1 MRIKALGTACAVAGV
16 MIALRGS
23 SAALAQGATGQNI
36 VVAGQVGPRGF
47 ADPLSPQQ
55 RGKFEEYKDYKAGQ
69 SASAAIDQLLLKY
82 IPADS
87 FGTFQLTG
95 RQLFE
100 RDQSVRLIAKRPGF
114 YDFQIRWDRILHTYS
129 STARSPGIEDSPGYN
144 TLPLVRPDSN
154 AWRSAAYIDPVRQQW
169 DPVKA
174 SFSVSPNNKLDSK
187 AEYTYIAKR
196 GGIPMSLS
204 YNGSGGPQREFVAPI
219 NQNMHDV
226 LLSQSYASGDRTPES
241 AVAFVK
247 SYQLTASYDYS
258 RFQNAYTSTMVDN
271 PQLGISSPTLGAASA
286 RASLFPN
293 NWAQAGTITGAMLMP
308 LRTRF
313 TGSFRGSWMYQ
324 NVNFMPQTSNDS
336 LKTNANY
343 GLLALPRQSLDGKA
357 RTLTMN
363 LSANSHPITNL
374 TLAARYRAYDYSNQT
389 APFHIN
395 AMAISDRSIA
405 TNDSATSEV
414 DPFTKTNADFSASYE
429 FIRGLSLTGGW
440 AVENWQR
447 DAGVRNV
454 SHTSEKTPRVD
465 LEYNGLE
472 WLTLRASYSAG
483 SRRGDD
489 YYQAGTEILGFR
501 RFDVANRDRKLSTV
515 MASVTPIDQITVSFE
530 YRLADDK
537 FPDSQYGTQS
547 DMYSMK
553 GFDVSWSPD
562 ERFSLSGGYSW
573 DRTDNVLNSRYR
585 TGAAGTPTYDN
596 PTYKW
601 TNTNIDKDYT
611 GYGTLNA
618 ILIPDKLDL
627 LGTFSIID
635 GYFWVNNVNPTTP
648 TGGNATQNLAAVVEN
663 WPQVNQRLTPIGIGL
678 RYKQSEEWAFT
689 LRFQSE
695 KYHQTDFRTVAP
707 VFTDNGLST
716 GKVTTSY
723 TGDLPAAIG
732 QISGTCTVGC
742 STGNY
747 HFLTNN
753 YHPYNVQWLTLLVTY
768 HPGMLPFLVGRSTF

>member
-47 ADPLSPQQ
+47 ADPLNPQQ

-363 LSANSHPITNL
+363 LSANSHPVTNL

-395 AMAISDRSIA
+395 AMAVSDRTIEPR
-405 TNDSATSEV
+405 DSVTSEV

-716 GKVTTSY
+716 GKVITSY
-723 TGDLPAAIG
+723 AGDLPAAIG
-732 QISGTCTVGC
+732 QISSCTVAC

>member
-47 ADPLSPQQ
+47 ADPLNPQQ

-129 STARSPGIEDSPGYN
+129 STARSPGIDDSPGYN

-241 AVAFVK
+241 AVAFIK

-363 LSANSHPITNL
+363 LSANSHPVTNL

>member
-241 AVAFVK
+241 AVAFIK

>member
-114 YDFQIRWDRILHTYS
+114 YDFQIRWDRVLHTYS

-241 AVAFVK
+241 AVAFIK

>member
-47 ADPLSPQQ
+47 ADPLNPQQ

>member
-1 MRIKALGTACAVAGV
+1 MRIKALGTACVGAGV
-16 MIALRGS
+16 MLAICGS

-47 ADPLSPQQ
+47 ADPLDPRQL
-55 RGKFEEYKDYKAGQ
+55 GMFEQYKDYKAGQ
-69 SASAAIDQLLLKY
+69 SASTAVEQLLLKY
-82 IPADS
+82 VPADS
-87 FGTFQLTG
+87 FGTFQFSG

-114 YDFQIRWDRILHTYS
+114 YDFQVRWDRILHTYS
-129 STARSPGIEDSPGYN
+129 STARSPGVEDTPGFN
-144 TLPLVRPDSN
+144 SLPLVRPDSN
-154 AWRSAAYIDPVRQQW
+154 AWRTAPYIDPVRQQW
-169 DPVKA
+169 DPVKV
-174 SFSVSPNNKLDSK
+174 SLGVSPNNKLDSK

-196 GGIPMSLS
+196 GGLPMSMS
-204 YNGSGGPQREFVAPI
+204 YNGSSGPQREFVAPVD
-219 NQNMHDV
+219 QNMHDV
-226 LLSQSYASGDRTPES
+226 LLSQGYVSGDRTPES
-241 AVAFVK
+241 ALSFIK
-247 SYQLTASYDYS
+247 SYQLTGSYDYS

-308 LRTRF
+308 LRTRI
-313 TGSFRGSWMYQ
+313 TGSFRGSWQHQ
-324 NVNFMPQTSNDS
+324 NVHFMPQTSNDS
-336 LKTNANY
+336 LQTNPNY

-363 LSANSHPITNL
+363 LSANSHPITSL
-374 TLAARYRAYDYSNQT
+374 TVAARYRVYDYSNQT

-395 AMAISDRSIA
+395 AMAVSDRSIVPG
-405 TNDSATSEV
+405 DSATSEL
-414 DPFTKTNADFSASYE
+414 DPFTKTNGDVSASYQ
-429 FIRGLSLTGGW
+429 FVRGLSLTGGW
-440 AVENWQR
+440 AIENWQR
-447 DAGVRNV
+447 SADVRNL
-454 SHTSEKTPRVD
+454 SHTSEKTPRVN
-465 LEYNGLE
+465 LEYNGLD
-472 WLTLRASYSAG
+472 WLTLRASYSQG

-489 YYQAGTEILGFR
+489 YTTAGTEIIGFR

-515 MASVTPIDQITVSFE
+515 MASLTPIDQVTVSFE

-553 GFDVSWSPD
+553 GVDVSWSPA
-562 ERFSLSGGYSW
+562 ERFGLSGGYSW

-585 TGAAGTPTYDN
+585 TGAAGSVTYDN

-611 GYGTLNA
+611 GYGALNA
-618 ILIPDKLDL
+618 ILIPEKLDL

-648 TGGNATQNLAAVVEN
+648 SGGTAAQNLAATVEN
-663 WPQVNQRLTPIGIGL
+663 WPRVNQRLTPIGVGL
-678 RYKQSEEWAFT
+678 RYRQSAEWAFT

-695 KYHQTDFRTVAP
+695 KYSQTDFRTVAP

-716 GKVTTSY
+716 GKVITTY

-732 QISGTCTVGC
+732 QV
-742 STGNY
+742 TGSNTGQY

-768 HPGMLPFLVGRSTF
+768 HPGLLPFLVGRSTF

>member
-716 GKVTTSY
+716 GKVITSY
-723 TGDLPAAIG
+723 AGDLPAAIG